1 MSVYGGKELAAAF
14 RTVRGNT
21 LKVAGDIPAES
32 YDFAPATGARTVG
45 ELLAHIAYGHRI
57 AEEIHRVQHLSSLVG
72 FDFFGLTGGI
82 TAAEAKLTTKEQIL
96 AALESEGEAFASWL
110 ASLSDA
116 FLAERVENFDGKG
129 SRSRLEMLLAPK
141 EHEMHHR
148 GQLMLMERLLG
159 IVPHLTRER
168 MARAATVSGR
178 R

>member
-1 MSVYGGKELAAAF
+1 MAAYGGRELAAAF

-21 LKVAGDIPAES
+21 VKIARDIPAER
-32 YDFAPATGARTVG
+32 YDFCVVEGTRTVG

-57 AEEIHRVQHLSSLVG
+57 ADEIHRVKHLGSLVG
-72 FDFFGLTGGI
+72 FDFPGLIATI
-82 TAAEAKLTTKEQIL
+82 AAAEARLTTREEIL
-96 AALESEGEAFASWL
+96 VALESEGEGFASWL
-110 ASLSDA
+110 GSLGDS

-168 MARAATVSGR
+168 TARAAPAAR
-178 R
+178 

>member
-1 MSVYGGKELAAAF
+1 MGAYGGRELAAAF

-21 LKVAGDIPAES
+21 IKIARDIPAES
-32 YDFAPATGARTVG
+32 YGFAAAEGTRTVG

-57 AEEIHRVQHLSSLVG
+57 ADEIHRARHLSSLVG
-72 FDFFGLTGGI
+72 FDFMGLIGTI
-82 TAAEAKLTTKEQIL
+82 AAAEAKLETKEQIL
-96 AALESEGEAFASWL
+96 AALESEGERFGSWL
-110 ASLSDA
+110 GSLSDA

-168 MARAATVSGR
+168 MARAAPATR
-178 R
+178 

>member
-1 MSVYGGKELAAAF
+1 MGAYGGRELAAAF

-21 LKVAGDIPAES
+21 IKVAADIPAER
-32 YDFAPATGARTVG
+32 YDFRAAEGTRTVG
-45 ELLAHIAYGHRI
+45 ELLAHIVYGHRI
-57 AEEIHRVQHLSSLVG
+57 ADEIHRVQHLSSLVG
-72 FDFFGLTGGI
+72 FDFFGLMGTI
-82 TAAEAKLTTKEQIL
+82 TAAEATLTTKEEIL

-110 ASLSDA
+110 ASLSDG

-148 GQLMLMERLLG
+148 GQLMLMERIMG

-168 MARAATVSGR
+168 MARAASATTS
-178 R
+178 